1 MNRLLASALAHAL
14 SAFGTAFAMGGGSL
28 APGELLLPLVAAAG
42 GYLGGLLSAPL
53 YGQRGGGGWA
63 LAFSGALVASG
74 TGAALAGAL
83 LGQLLMQNALVGL
96 IWGPL
101 IVAMNLVMNPLV
113 TLIWAV
119 PPVALHLSLRR
130 WPTP

>member
-1 MNRLLASALAHAL
+1 MRCAEHAKH
-14 SAFGTAFAMGGGSL
+14 
-28 APGELLLPLVAAAG
+28 
-42 GYLGGLLSAPL
+42 
-53 YGQRGGGGWA
+53 RGGEKLSELH